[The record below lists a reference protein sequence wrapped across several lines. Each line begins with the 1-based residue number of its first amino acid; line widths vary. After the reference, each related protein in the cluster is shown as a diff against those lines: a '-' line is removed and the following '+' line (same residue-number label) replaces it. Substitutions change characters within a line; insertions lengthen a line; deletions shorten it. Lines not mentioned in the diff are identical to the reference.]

1 MGDTCTLIAD
11 EVTFGEEIS
20 KVSNVFGKKKHE
32 RFGFMT
38 LFIKT
43 NDTFDISSQNIT
55 SSATSVEAVEDALQ
69 YINTYVAEVSARTA

>member
-1 MGDTCTLIAD
+1 MFL
-11 EVTFGEEIS
+11 E
-20 KVSNVFGKKKHE
+20 KKKHK

-69 YINTYVAEVSARTA
+69 YINTYVAEVSAKTAQRYFKNLEEQVI